1 MPSPTSFYADFAK
14 LTELKGSAHAQ
25 NPQALREAARQFE
38 SLFTQMMLKSMRQA
52 NESMPSG
59 TSMVDNDQ
67 SKMYLEMFDNQL
79 ALQLSKGRG
88 LGLADMLT
96 KQLAQMGAAQGVA
109 EPTAPPTTTKKPN
122 VDGIALGAHVSADR
136 QLPLTKREA
145 KAPLALAPW
154 KSVALPIRLPARPKN
169 EPIADQAPAVSN
181 IKADASMRPISGN
194 DSSNSF
200 SVAPTN
206 QVNPLLNTAPPW
218 MQSSTASVSNAFG
231 ASGEA
236 DEEFRVHSVLSDSD
250 AKILADRLANPSATT
265 DSLAKKP
272 GAAATSE
279 VAKKPEPLAR
289 TAADFVKQLWPH
301 AQKAARE
308 LGVDAKTLIAHAAL
322 ETGWGKFVPCNP
334 DGSCSFNL
342 FGIKATGRWTGGST
356 AVNTLEYEGGI
367 AVRKR
372 ESFRAYDSPAD
383 SFRDYAALI
392 KNSPRYSAAVGAGTD
407 TAAFAT
413 ALQQGGYATDPSY
426 ADKLTSVASRLDSM
440 PWLMSQQEQ
449 VQPPLKVASTQ
460 PLPTGR
466 SASSGDEI

>member
-52 NESMPSG
+52 SESMPSG
-59 TSMVDNDQ
+59 TSMMDNDQ

-79 ALQLSKGRG
+79 SLQLSKGRG

-96 KQLAQMGAAQGVA
+96 KQLAQVTAAPVTSTQDA
-109 EPTAPPTTTKKPN
+109 AKLATKPISSEQ
-122 VDGIALGAHVSADR
+122 GIALGAQAAGG
-136 QLPLTKREA
+136 QLPLTKRES
-145 KAPLALAPW
+145 KAPLVLSPW
-154 KSVALPIRLPARPKN
+154 KSVALPIRLPSRPKN
-169 EPIADQAPAVSN
+169 EPSVDQAPVNTIKTDAVTPPV
-181 IKADASMRPISGN
+181 AGQDAHK
-194 DSSNSF
+194 SF
-200 SVAPTN
+200 SLAPTN
-206 QVNPLLNTAPPW
+206 QVNPLLNATPPW
-218 MQSSTASVSNAFG
+218 MQSSTSND
-231 ASGEA
+231 A
-236 DEEFRVHSVLSDSD
+236 DDAFRVQSVLSDSD
-250 AKILADRLANPSATT
+250 AKILADRLTT
-265 DSLAKKP
+265 KDELSKKP
-272 GAAATSE
+272 DAPTTSE
-279 VAKKPEPLAR
+279 VSKKPEPLAR

-342 FGIKATGRWTGGST
+342 FGIKATGRWTGSST

-367 AVRKR
+367 AVKKR

-407 TAAFAT
+407 AAAFAT
-413 ALQQGGYATDPSY
+413 ALQQGGYATDPLY

-440 PWLMSQQEQ
+440 PWLMSQQELSHSPLKLAAN
-449 VQPPLKVASTQ
+449 PPLNV
-460 PLPTGR
+460 GR
-466 SASSGDEI
+466 SASSGDET